1 MIRVL
6 IVDDHAVV
14 RQGLRRIL
22 GEAKGIEVGAE
33 AANGVEALRKI
44 SNEKFD
50 VVLLDISM
58 PEKNGLDTLKQIIE
72 GNSAAKVLIMSMY
85 PEDQYAVRLMK
96 SGASGY
102 MTKDAAPEQL
112 VDAIHKVIAGKKHIS
127 PNLAELLLQ
136 ECGNDTGKPAHE
148 LLSNREYQVLRL
160 LGSGKKVSE
169 IAQTL
174 SLSVKTI
181 STYRAHILEKMK
193 LKNNAELIFYVM
205 GNDLKEP

>member
-33 AANGVEALRKI
+33 AANGIEALKKI
-44 SNEKFD
+44 SNERFD

-102 MTKDAAPEQL
+102 MTKD
-112 VDAIHKVIAGKKHIS
+112 
-127 PNLAELLLQ
+127 
-136 ECGNDTGKPAHE
+136 
-148 LLSNREYQVLRL
+148 
-160 LGSGKKVSE
+160 
-169 IAQTL
+169 
-174 SLSVKTI
+174 
-181 STYRAHILEKMK
+181 
-193 LKNNAELIFYVM
+193 
-205 GNDLKEP
+205 

>member
-22 GEAKGIEVGAE
+22 GEAEGIEVGAE
-33 AANGVEALRKI
+33 AANGIEALKKI

-112 VDAIHKVIAGKKHIS
+112 VDAIHKVIAGKKYIT
-127 PNLAELLLQ
+127 PILAELLLQ

-148 LLSNREYQVLRL
+148 LLSNREYRYCACWVR
-160 LGSGKKVSE
+160 GKKCP
-169 IAQTL
+169 
-174 SLSVKTI
+174 
-181 STYRAHILEKMK
+181 K
-193 LKNNAELIFYVM
+193 L
-205 GNDLKEP
+205 LKPCR